1 MLRLTLCNRLKA
13 LINHP
18 LNAVKKREI
27 SFTKRKS
34 LLSLHCNFH
43 ARHNLADHDEFF
55 NFHLPRCKCE
65 TANLFLI
72 YGWIEIHSIKASA
85 GVKSTEEP
93 PWWREPLGIIAHM
106 ILFCSVVR
114 KVPFNAQLDVLWSSS
129 FLVSIRRRQLDIDV
143 GLVRCVMKCLE
154 YLRGCKI
161 LSTIE
166 DSEMRESY

>member
-1 MLRLTLCNRLKA
+1 MRWKREKSRSQKGKASFHCIAIFTHDTTWRIMMNSSISICRGVNARRRIYFLFMGKLRFIRLRLQL
-13 LINHP
+13 
-18 LNAVKKREI
+18 
-27 SFTKRKS
+27 
-34 LLSLHCNFH
+34 
-43 ARHNLADHDEFF
+43 
-55 NFHLPRCKCE
+55 
-65 TANLFLI
+65 
-72 YGWIEIHSIKASA
+72 